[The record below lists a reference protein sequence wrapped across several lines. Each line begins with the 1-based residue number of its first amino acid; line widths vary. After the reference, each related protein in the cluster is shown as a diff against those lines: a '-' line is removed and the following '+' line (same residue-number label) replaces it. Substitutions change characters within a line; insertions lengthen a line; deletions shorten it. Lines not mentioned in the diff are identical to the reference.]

1 MSHNLFTPQ
10 FENLPSEIPVFPLAG
25 AILMPETQLPLNIF
39 EPRYLSMIDSVLSGD
54 RIIGMIQPD
63 GNNDDA
69 QALCATG
76 CAGRVTSFNETDDGR
91 FIVLMSGLCRFDAVC
106 ETTSGT
112 DFRTFEVDWSRFATD
127 YDLEQALESRPGT
140 RDALIKLVR
149 NFGASRNAQVDFDS
163 LAKLNDVQVV
173 NVLVCGL
180 GFEPPSA
187 QGLIESVSLA
197 DRAQLLSGLM
207 RFAISHVGSSNGRAH

>member
-1 MSHNLFTPQ
+1 
-10 FENLPSEIPVFPLAG
+10 
-25 AILMPETQLPLNIF
+25 MPETQLPLNIF
-39 EPRYLSMIDSVLSGD
+39 EPRYLNMVESVLSGD

-63 GNNDDA
+63 ANSEDPE
-69 QALCATG
+69 ALCATG

-91 FIVLMSGLCRFDAVC
+91 FIVLMSGLCRFDTVR
-106 ETTSGT
+106 EITDST

-127 YDLEQALESRPGT
+127 YDVDQALADPASA
-140 RDALIKLVR
+140 RDALLKLVR
-149 NFGASRNAQVDFDS
+149 DFGASRNAQVDFDS

-180 GFEPPSA
+180 GFEPPSV

-197 DRAQLLSGLM
+197 DRARLLSGLM
-207 RFAISHVGSSNGRAH
+207 RFAISHSGEADGRTH

>member
-10 FENLPSEIPVFPLAG
+10 FENLPGEIPVFPLAG

-63 GNNDDA
+63 GNSEDP
-69 QALCATG
+69 QALCSTG

-91 FIVLMSGLCRFDAVC
+91 YIVLMSGLCRFDAVR

-112 DFRTFEVDWSRFATD
+112 DFRTFEVDFGRFATD
-127 YDLEQALESRPGT
+127 YDLEQALESRPGI
-140 RDALIKLVR
+140 RDALLKLVR
-149 NFGASRNAQVDFDS
+149 EFGASRNAQVDFDS
-163 LAKLNDVQVV
+163 LSKLNDVQVV

-207 RFAISHVGSSNGRAH
+207 RFAISHTAQGDGRAH